1 VNGFEYVSGMI
12 SSHQKIAFQYGYA
25 EMRARIP
32 AGQGMWPAF
41 WMMPDTGDWPPEI
54 DVMEIIGSEIDRVY
68 TTYHRM
74 ENDQLIS
81 LGSWWTG
88 GDYSL
93 DYHTYGVLWQPDR
106 LVWYI
111 DGVERYRTSD
121 HVPAEPMYLIA
132 NLAVGGNWP
141 GAPDNTTVF
150 PADLEIDYIAV
161 WQAH

>member
-1 VNGFEYVSGMI
+1 
-12 SSHQKIAFQYGYA
+12 
-25 EMRARIP
+25 
-32 AGQGMWPAF
+32 
-41 WMMPDTGDWPPEI
+41 
-54 DVMEIIGSEIDRVY
+54 
-68 TTYHRM
+68 
-74 ENDQLIS
+74 
-81 LGSWWTG
+81 
-88 GDYSL
+88 
-93 DYHTYGVLWQPDR
+93 VLWQPDR

-161 WQAH
+161 WQAE